1 MQGIKGRQPIE
12 KAHVHNQN
20 QNRRTKTISAL
31 IALVMLLAPAA
42 YADSFDAQISAL
54 NSQIAGSQQAAQAAH
69 AQADTVA
76 GQIDEL
82 DAQIASVTAQLQL
95 NRTKQ
100 VQTQQRINDAQAQL
114 ATKKA
119 ILDEEVRAIYQDSQV
134 TPLEMLASSNNFSDY
149 VDKQQYNDQIKDHI
163 QDELAQVNQLKAD
176 LEGQQAALNVQVSQE
191 AGLSSTLQ
199 QQKNQQAQLLA
210 AAQGNEAQANADVKA
225 KNGQVASLRA
235 QQSAA
240 IQAASSHVSRG
251 SVPGASGGSGGAC
264 DNGSGNGGYPMVWCN
279 AAQDSLVDNWGM
291 YNRECVSYAAWKR
304 SAIGRPVPGG
314 WGNANQWPGS
324 ARAAGYSVDGSP
336 RVGDVAVYMGGF
348 YGHVGVVEAVNG
360 GSIIMS
366 DMNGDNAGHFSYD
379 SWPTSSL
386 TFIH

>member
-1 MQGIKGRQPIE
+1 MRPK
-12 KAHVHNQN
+12 NQN
-20 QNRRTKTISAL
+20 HRTKIITGIITLAMF
-31 IALVMLLAPAA
+31 AAPAA
-42 YADSFDAQISAL
+42 FADSFDAQIAAL
-54 NSQIAGSQQAAQAAH
+54 NNQISASQQTAEAAH
-69 AQADTVA
+69 AQANTVA

-82 DAQIASVTAQLQL
+82 DAQIDSVTAQLSL

-100 VQTQQRINDAQAQL
+100 QQTQQRISDAQQQL
-114 ATKKA
+114 VTKKG

-134 TPLEMLASSNNFSDY
+134 TPLEMLASSKNFSDY

-163 QDELAQVNQLKAD
+163 QDELAQINQLKHD
-176 LEGQQAALNVQVSQE
+176 LDRQQADLNVQVSQE

-199 QQKNQQAQLLA
+199 TQKSQQAQLLA
-210 AAQGNEAQANADVKA
+210 AAQGNEAQANADITA

-235 QQSAA
+235 AQSAA
-240 IQAASSHVSRG
+240 IQASSTRVSPG

-279 AAQDSLVDNWGM
+279 AAQDSLVDSWGM

-304 SAIGRPVPGG
+304 STIGRPVPGG
-314 WGNANQWPGS
+314 WGNANQWPAA
-324 ARAAGYSVDGSP
+324 ARNAGFRVDGSP
-336 RVGDVAVYMGGF
+336 DVGSVAVYMGGA
-348 YGHVGVVEAVNG
+348 YGHVGVVESISG
-360 GSIIMS
+360 GNIIMS

-379 SWPTSSL
+379 RWPISSL